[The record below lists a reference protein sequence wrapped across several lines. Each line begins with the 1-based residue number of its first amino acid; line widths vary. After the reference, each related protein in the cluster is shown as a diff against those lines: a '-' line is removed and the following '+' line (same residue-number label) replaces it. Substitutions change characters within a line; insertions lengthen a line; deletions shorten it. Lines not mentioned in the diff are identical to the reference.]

1 MFFDKTYGG
10 LEIIMSNL
18 EFLFI
23 LLKRLD
29 CMTFI
34 LLLFRDAFSL
44 AISIALSQISEAMT
58 LLQFK
63 NFELN
68 IAR

>member
-1 MFFDKTYGG
+1 
-10 LEIIMSNL
+10 MSNL

-29 CMTFI
+29 FMTFI
-34 LLLFRDAFSL
+34 LLLFRDAFSS
-44 AISIALSQISEAMT
+44 AISIAFYCKYQAMT